1 MVFID
6 ILYRIFSPYITFMEM
21 NKDDDDVINCR
32 VACVQT
38 FPPLRRVP
46 MGSGRAF
53 YIYRLRPA
61 LYMLYCL

>member
-1 MVFID
+1 MMMI
-6 ILYRIFSPYITFMEM
+6 
-21 NKDDDDVINCR
+21 INCR

-46 MGSGRAF
+46 MRAGRAS

-61 LYMLYCL
+61 LYMLYRL

>member
-1 MVFID
+1 MMMMI
-6 ILYRIFSPYITFMEM
+6 
-21 NKDDDDVINCR
+21 INCR

-61 LYMLYCL
+61 LYMLYSL